1 MEEPY
6 IRLHI
11 TQHYF
16 HEKSRISK
24 FIDTAGTLM
33 ISRDH
38 RERRMGKDSLCVWGF
53 YRGSKNILESD
64 SSAGLDHCEY
74 IKSA

>member
-6 IRLHI
+6 IRLHL

-24 FIDTAGTLM
+24 FIDTAVTLM

-38 RERRMGKDSLCVWGF
+38 RERRMGKDSCVWGF
-53 YRGSKNILESD
+53 YWGNKNILESD
-64 SSAGLDHCEY
+64 SSTELDHCEY